1 VALLIAAS
9 GTTFALRAMSAPGHG
24 IQPGAGDRSVPAAD
38 GIGAPTQDLRLGQ
51 GEYYF
56 QRFDDGYGTC
66 ESWWALDD
74 SGRLATVGGPSENG
88 SCWGPMRGTYGPATF
103 YTDSGPVAGLST
115 DPQQLL
121 AQLTQRVRPGGA
133 SPEPYQD
140 WGGPIEWGLIRSIGE
155 LLQAPDVTPE
165 QKAALMDVAVGL
177 STSVDTRSAD
187 PEGRPAILL
196 TLHSENQMH
205 RWWFDPE
212 THQPPVVD
220 GFTVQAAGVTAR
232 PIPRISRGPSFPR
245 SRGERASSRHLS
257 ERPRSLR
264 DVVLL
269 IQNEHDE
276 LRDRLV
282 RHPPNEPGFLMEPD
296 GETETLST

>member
-1 VALLIAAS
+1 LTDIRHVLQEASNSAPGIGPDIDELFRRRNTKAHRSRISTVGVALLIAAS

-212 THQPPVVD
+212 THQPLVVD
-220 GFTVQAAGVTAR
+220 GFTVQAAGVTG
-232 PIPRISRGPSFPR
+232 STDS
-245 SRGERASSRHLS
+245 SDLERAFVP
-257 ERPRSLR
+257 E
-264 DVVLL
+264 
-269 IQNEHDE
+269 IQ
-276 LRDRLV
+276 
-282 RHPPNEPGFLMEPD
+282 G
-296 GETETLST
+296 